1 MSVGPRI
8 QAAASSLLIVDL
20 QARLLPAIDQGEAVV
35 AHTVWL
41 MQIARRLGVPVV
53 ITEQYPHGLGPTAP
67 AVLDEA
73 EGAQRVEKICFS
85 SHSDARLAG
94 TAVDARPQV
103 VVCGAET
110 HVCVL
115 QTVLDLRAAGKA
127 VFVVEEGVGSR
138 QPRDKALALERMRT
152 HGIDIVSREMVAF
165 EWLERAGTDVF
176 RAISR
181 NFIR

>member
-1 MSVGPRI
+1 MSIGPRI

-20 QARLLPAIDQGEAVV
+20 QARLLPAIDQGEAVI

-41 MQIARRLGVPVV
+41 MQIARQLAVPTV
-53 ITEQYPHGLGPTAP
+53 ITEQYPQGLGPTAP
-67 AVLDEA
+67 AVLAEA
-73 EGAQRVEKICFS
+73 EGARVVEKICFS
-85 SHSDARLAG
+85 SHAESRLAE

-103 VVCGAET
+103 VVCGTEA

-115 QTVLDLRAAGKA
+115 QTVLDLKAAGKA

-138 QPRDKALALERMRT
+138 QPRDKALALERMRA

-165 EWLERAGTDVF
+165 EWLERAGSDVF
-176 RAISR
+176 RTISR
-181 NFIR
+181 HFIR